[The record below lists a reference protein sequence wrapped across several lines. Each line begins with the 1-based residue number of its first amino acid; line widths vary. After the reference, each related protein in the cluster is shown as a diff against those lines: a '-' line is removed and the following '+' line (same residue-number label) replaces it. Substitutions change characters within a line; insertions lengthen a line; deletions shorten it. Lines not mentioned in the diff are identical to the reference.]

1 MKSSRVLV
9 TGGAGVIGRE
19 LLALLSNAGETVLS
33 VDKNPLQQD
42 IPGVT
47 HIVKN
52 LSTDSLAELEEFA
65 PETIYHLAAAFER
78 SKESP
83 EFFPVNWHD
92 NVLLSHRMAEL
103 ARKVSGLKIF
113 VFASSY
119 LIYSPA
125 LYMSSSLPDETVYL
139 NEEDRVSPRNL
150 TGAAKYYTETQLDFV
165 RRNEK
170 PSMRPVHARIYRVY
184 GRGSRDVVSGWIRD
198 ALGGRE
204 LEIYNAEN
212 RFDYIYA
219 GDVAEG
225 LMRLAACPEACGV
238 VNLGS
243 GASRGVKEVMDAVTG
258 FLPGARFKNLGVTED
273 FEQSA
278 ADMTRF
284 KKLTGWMPPTTL
296 EEGIRRVF
304 EYESRR
310 PL

>member
-1 MKSSRVLV
+1 MKSKRVIV

-19 LLALLSNAGETVLS
+19 LLVFLSNAGATVLS
-33 VDKNPLQQD
+33 VDKKPLEENP
-42 IPGVT
+42 PGVT
-47 HIVKN
+47 HLIKN
-52 LSTDSLAELEEFA
+52 IATDDLSELEEFD

-83 EFFPVNWHD
+83 EFFPVNWNE
-92 NVLLSHRMAEL
+92 NVLLSHRMVEL
-103 ARKVSGLKIF
+103 ARAASALKVF

-125 LYMSSSLPDETVYL
+125 LYMSSSLRDETVYL

-150 TGAAKYYTETQLDFV
+150 TGAAKYFTESELDFV
-165 RRNEK
+165 RHTEK
-170 PSMRPVHARIYRVY
+170 PALRPIHARIYRVF
-184 GRGSRDVVSGWIRD
+184 GRGSRCVVSRWIRD
-198 ALGGRE
+198 ALEGRE
-204 LEIYNAEN
+204 LELYNAEN

-238 VNLGS
+238 VNLGHGES
-243 GASRGVKEVMDAVTG
+243 LSVKEVFDAVTG
-258 FLPGARFKNLGVTED
+258 LSPSVKFKNLGVTED

-296 EEGIRRVF
+296 QAGMEKIFEFERR
-304 EYESRR
+304 RR
-310 PL
+310 G